1 MVLLRRL
8 QRPASRRLESSR
20 SATTPVPKQLHPP
33 QPNVSRPSFR
43 SQGIPKRAAFATR
56 SDASGRF
63 GRYQDEYDESLRD
76 GRRYWLRAA
85 SELDWHTEPTFE
97 NALRPH
103 PKSDRMHQWFADGV
117 INTCYNCLDRHVK
130 TRPDQRA
137 LVYDS
142 PVTNVQRHYTYA
154 ELLDEV
160 SRFASALSGLGVA
173 MGDRVVIYMP
183 MIPEAVVAMLGC
195 TRIGAVH
202 SVVFGG
208 FAAKELASRIDDSKP
223 NVIISASGGV
233 LPGGRTVPYKSLLEE
248 ALDIAKW
255 KGVTKC
261 VIAQREGVLECTLKK
276 GMDVSYKELMES
288 TKENMNALPVPSTH
302 VSAHM
307 SSSSFSAKQSET
319 KQLLFPSSPISLITF
334 FTHQEQLAR
343 LR

>member
-8 QRPASRRLESSR
+8 HRPVSRLGSAR
-20 SATTPVPKQLHPP
+20 SATTPVPKHLHPP
-33 QPNVSRPSFR
+33 HPNVSSPSPRPL
-43 SQGIPKRAAFATR
+43 GIPERAAFATI

-63 GRYQDEYDESLRD
+63 GRYKDEYDESLRD
-76 GRRYWLRAA
+76 GRRYWLRAP
-85 SELDWHTEPTFE
+85 SELDWHAEPTLE
-97 NALRPH
+97 NALRTH
-103 PKSDRMHQWFADGV
+103 PKSGRMHQWFADGV
-117 INTCYNCLDRHVK
+117 INTCYNCLDRHVA
-130 TRPDQRA
+130 TRPDQMA

-142 PVTNVQRHYTYA
+142 PVANVRRDYTYA

-173 MGDRVVIYMP
+173 VGDRVVIYMP

-195 TRIGAVH
+195 ARIGAVH

-208 FAAKELASRIDDSKP
+208 FAAKELASRIDDSEPK
-223 NVIISASGGV
+223 VIVSASGGV

-288 TKENMNALPVPSTH
+288 TNERMDAVPVPSTH

-307 SSSSFSAKQSET
+307 SSSSFSAMQSET
-319 KQLLFPSSPISLITF
+319 EQLLFTSSHVSLITF
-334 FTHQEQLAR
+334 FTHQEQLAC